1 MIVFCLNRVLI
12 IDSDA
17 SFILFVTWKKERNKL
32 NCDAPCPDG
41 GALIVRPL
49 ELVIKKTFAHH
60 VC

>member
-1 MIVFCLNRVLI
+1 MIVFLNRVLI

-17 SFILFVTWKKERNKL
+17 SFIDLFTRKNERNKL